1 MDTRESKTREE
12 EKQHLLDERV
22 PEDFDASQ
30 PHLQPEAKQ
39 KPPNRLHQVIPLVV
53 VAVGIIV
60 AGLLILGIGGS
71 GG

>member
-30 PHLQPEAKQ
+30 PHLQPEAQ
-39 KPPNRLHQVIPLVV
+39 KPPNRLHKVIPLVV
-53 VAVGIIV
+53 VAVSILL
-60 AGLLILGIGGS
+60 AGLLILGIGGN